1 MNIIIKFQLKINIKN
16 VLTMFMQDNSRR
28 KQNNKEELR
37 NQEIFN
43 RGIQNQEIDKEE
55 IKDQWENLII
65 RILVF
70 RRVIKGKSQVLC

>member
-1 MNIIIKFQLKINIKN
+1 
-16 VLTMFMQDNSRR
+16 MFMQDNSRR

-55 IKDQWENLII
+55 IKDKWENLII